1 MFFDEPPEEI
11 WDRLKPYE
19 GPIVFGEPPEEIWD
33 RLKPDEGPIVF
44 DELPE
49 EIRIKI
55 WNRLDF
61 ETVQKTCTLVSHKWL
76 ATIRN
81 SGELSGQLAL
91 DLEKMVIAERCN
103 PFGRYD
109 DVRHDDLPS
118 TRS

>member
-1 MFFDEPPEEI
+1 MAIMFFD
-11 WDRLKPYE
+11 
-19 GPIVFGEPPEEIWD
+19 EPPEEIWD

-76 ATIRN
+76 ATIRS

-91 DLEKMVIAERCN
+91 DLEKKFIAEKCN

-109 DVRHDDLPS
+109 GVGYDDLPS
-118 TRS
+118 TKLSMAIIFGLEIMKE